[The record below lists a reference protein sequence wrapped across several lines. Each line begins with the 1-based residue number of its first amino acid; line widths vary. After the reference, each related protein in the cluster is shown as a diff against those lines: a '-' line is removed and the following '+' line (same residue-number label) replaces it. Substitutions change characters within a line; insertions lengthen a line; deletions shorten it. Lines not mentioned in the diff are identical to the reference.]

1 MWPRCDGNNNCG
13 QIIVQS
19 LIPKI
24 FIAGYISY
32 LQTIRTPKKKSVR
45 FFTVYAKT
53 VSNTEIFSC
62 VCQTAI
68 LIQAPCALSPIAG
81 DPYTPVVC
89 HQNSRLPLYLY
100 GSHPEKI
107 KENIILKEFYWSL
120 QFKNL
125 FLLYFIILFNYY
137 FQVLGFFFFDTKT
150 LSKPNIRMISNIFND
165 RYKMQGL
172 FRLYVVLKTVW

>member
-1 MWPRCDGNNNCG
+1 MEFFPFIDYNCISFTDMCIFIRNRPNVAWPRCDGNNNCG

-89 HQNSRLPLYLY
+89 HQHSRLPLYLY

-107 KENIILKEFYWSL
+107 KENII
-120 QFKNL
+120 
-125 FLLYFIILFNYY
+125 
-137 FQVLGFFFFDTKT
+137 
-150 LSKPNIRMISNIFND
+150 
-165 RYKMQGL
+165 
-172 FRLYVVLKTVW
+172 